1 MAGKPTASS
10 FGSPDDFEFL
20 TRLCKHSIPS
30 LKIVDVCSPNV
41 KSSLVKMS
49 TLKEEHV
56 SVFSSLFRPNMSH
69 ANVALEKERHATNM
83 SISTWIDRCKLCSK
97 RSWRMTKAWPICQR
111 GSGEISVVEFCN
123 DFLREYYNL
132 GKTNSTSR
140 SMLMNIIEQTPNKH
154 HV

>member
-10 FGSPDDFEFL
+10 FCSPDDFEFL

-56 SVFSSLFRPNMSH
+56 SVFSSLFRPNMSQ
-69 ANVALEKERHATNM
+69 ANVAFEKERHATNM
-83 SISTWIDRCKLCSK
+83 SIST
-97 RSWRMTKAWPICQR
+97 
-111 GSGEISVVEFCN
+111 
-123 DFLREYYNL
+123 
-132 GKTNSTSR
+132 
-140 SMLMNIIEQTPNKH
+140 
-154 HV
+154 